1 MRPAGALA
9 LAAACWLGPVSA
21 SARAAAAAYIRVD
34 QVGYQPSAPKRAYV
48 LSRKP
53 EAGVSFT
60 VLDQGS
66 TVVLS
71 GSVGPALGRWSS
83 RAGEVYPIDFGAL
96 TTPGTYTIEIA
107 GKTPATSPPFEVAA
121 AAQLY
126 GAPLADAL
134 SFYEN
139 ERDGP
144 EYIPSALRSAPAHLN
159 DEHAMTY
166 ATPKANAEGE
176 FKGELPA
183 LGETIDAS
191 GGWWDAGDYLKFVQT
206 TSYTVALQL
215 AGVRDFPGQMG
226 AAAGSSD
233 FTEEARFGV
242 EWLLKMWNDSTRTL
256 YYQVGI
262 GSGNGEAAGD
272 HDIWRLP
279 QADDSYGGSSPQF
292 RYIRERPVFRAAPP
306 GAPVSP
312 NLAGRDAAAFALCFQ
327 VFAATRPELAARC
340 LRSGEHI
347 FELADTDPQGNL
359 LTALPY
365 GFYPETE
372 WRDDLELGASELSIA
387 LAGADGLP
395 AGLPHTEAGYYLE
408 QAAHWAGAYISTVGP
423 GRRRPEP
430 LRRLGSGRL
439 RARPCDPRAGRPR
452 AAWRSAKPA

>member
-1 MRPAGALA
+1 MGISGTVIAGAVRPAGALA

-21 SARAAAAAYIRVD
+21 GARAATAAYVRVD

-66 TVVLS
+66 NVVLS

-96 TTPGTYTIEIA
+96 TAPGTYTIEIA

-226 AAAGSSD
+226 ATAGCLGLHRRGPLRGRMAAEDVERQHPRRSTTRWGS
-233 FTEEARFGV
+233 ARATA
-242 EWLLKMWNDSTRTL
+242 KPPATTT
-256 YYQVGI
+256 
-262 GSGNGEAAGD
+262 SGACPRPTTATAARVLSSATSANGRSSAP
-272 HDIWRLP
+272 RLP
-279 QADDSYGGSSPQF
+279 AHPSAPTSP
-292 RYIRERPVFRAAPP
+292 
-306 GAPVSP
+306 
-312 NLAGRDAAAFALCFQ
+312 
-327 VFAATRPELAARC
+327 AATRRRSRSASRC
-340 LRSGEHI
+340 SR
-347 FELADTDPQGNL
+347 P
-359 LTALPY
+359 
-365 GFYPETE
+365 
-372 WRDDLELGASELSIA
+372 
-387 LAGADGLP
+387 P
-395 AGLPHTEAGYYLE
+395 APN
-408 QAAHWAGAYISTVGP
+408 W
-423 GRRRPEP
+423 
-430 LRRLGSGRL
+430 
-439 RARPCDPRAGRPR
+439 PR
-452 AAWRSAKPA
+452 AAYGPASTSSNWPTPTPRATC